1 MLPSPCRVGAPV
13 QATKLVIEIEPH
25 LSGSEE
31 TGCESRPTEPRS
43 RSLKFADLALHQE
56 GRRPSRND
64 VTEIM
69 ALSRTEQRAIR
80 SRIRGSETSF
90 EKRAASQSSVKSS
103 ARPYCR
109 WAIWRSS
116 GVICLQST
124 SRSRCTRAF
133 PGS

>member
-1 MLPSPCRVGAPV
+1 MGTGILPSPCRVGAPV

-80 SRIRGSETSF
+80 SRIRGS
-90 EKRAASQSSVKSS
+90 VKNFQK
-103 ARPYCR
+103 
-109 WAIWRSS
+109 I
-116 GVICLQST
+116 
-124 SRSRCTRAF
+124 RSRKEQRRKAA
-133 PGS
+133 